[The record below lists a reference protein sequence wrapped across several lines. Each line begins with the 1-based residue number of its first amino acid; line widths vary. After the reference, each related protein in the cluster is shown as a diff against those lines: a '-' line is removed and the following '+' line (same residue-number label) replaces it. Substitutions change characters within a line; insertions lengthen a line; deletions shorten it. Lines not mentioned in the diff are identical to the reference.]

1 MVGRGSDRAARS
13 GLPTTP
19 PADDTAGHDIASR
32 RQRRE
37 CGSRMS
43 RTPWR
48 AGAVAALAA
57 VVTAVVP
64 AASASA
70 DVASDGLWYFDV
82 LKVQAAHDAGF
93 TGEGVTIAV
102 IDSVINPD
110 IATLRGTDLQVQES
124 PECTIDGEPVPVV
137 SDDISLAHHGT
148 NVTSMII
155 GTGAGDDGQAG
166 VKGVAPGATVLYYRN
181 GTREDFCDGPDGEES
196 SVAIGEAIDDAV
208 TAGADIISMSLGFSY
223 EEGLYDAV
231 VRAQREGVILVTALS
246 NQGDNPGPRWSSELN
261 GAVNVQAID
270 RTGALNT
277 HDEDGVQVP
286 NSDPV
291 VDVAAPGVDILA
303 QGDEGRGWS
312 EQVLLSGTSLATPIV
327 AGFLAVTSQKY
338 PDATP
343 NQLIQ
348 SLIHNTGV
356 EDHELMYTENDI
368 GYGIVSLT
376 HLLRKD
382 PAQYP
387 DVNPL
392 LVEGGDPSIEDI
404 AAGSEEV
411 GEPGDASPAPT
422 AGPTAQL
429 LVLGGVALL
438 LIVGVVLTLVLVRRR
453 RARGAA
459 G

>member
-1 MVGRGSDRAARS
+1 MRGVS
-13 GLPTTP
+13 
-19 PADDTAGHDIASR
+19 
-32 RQRRE
+32 
-37 CGSRMS
+37 
-43 RTPWR
+43 WR
-48 AGAVAALAA
+48 AGALAAVAA

-110 IATLRGTDLQVQES
+110 IATLRGTDLRVQES
-124 PECTIDGEPVPVV
+124 PECTIDGAPLPVV
-137 SDDISLAHHGT
+137 SDDISLAYHGT

-196 SVAIGEAIDDAV
+196 SAAIGEAIDDAV
-208 TAGADIISMSLGFSY
+208 SAGADIISMSLGFGY
-223 EEGLYDAV
+223 DEGLYDAV

-246 NQGDNPGPRWSSELN
+246 NQGDDPGPRWSSELN

-291 VDVAAPGVDILA
+291 VDVAAPGVDILV
-303 QGDEGRGWS
+303 QGHEGRGWS

-356 EDHELMYTENDI
+356 EDHDLMYTENGI

-392 LVEGGDPSIEDI
+392 LVEGGDPSIDDI

-411 GEPGDASPAPT
+411 DQPSEPSASPE
-422 AGPTAQL
+422 GPTAQL
-429 LVLGGVALL
+429 VALGAVALL
-438 LIVGVVLTLVLVRRR
+438 LVVGVVLTIVLVARR